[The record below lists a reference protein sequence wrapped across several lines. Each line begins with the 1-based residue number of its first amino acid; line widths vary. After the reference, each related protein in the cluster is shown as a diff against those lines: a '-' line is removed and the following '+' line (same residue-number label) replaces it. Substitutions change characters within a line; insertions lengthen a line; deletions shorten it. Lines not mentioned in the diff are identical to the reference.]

1 MLLLTTTFDDIFKS
15 KFLEQLTAV
24 SLTDVILA
32 LLAAFILGM
41 FIYVIYKKTFTG
53 VIYSEPFNLSLLLL
67 TMLTTFIIL
76 AVTSNVVLSLGM
88 VGALSIVRFRTAI
101 KDPLDLVFLFWAI
114 GGGIVLGAGLFPL
127 AIIGSILIGLVLIF
141 KGRGTHHQPYMV
153 ICNLTNPEAEEKVWA
168 ILNTQAAKIKLKSK
182 THSVNNLELIFELQL
197 KDTSALFISDISRI
211 QGVTNIQL
219 VSYNGDYVA

>member
-1 MLLLTTTFDDIFKS
+1 MLLTTTFDEIFKS
-15 KFLEQLTAV
+15 KFLENLSAV
-24 SLTDVILA
+24 SITDVLLA
-32 LLAAFILGM
+32 LLASFILGI
-41 FIYVIYKKTFTG
+41 FIYFVYKKTFQG
-53 VIYSEPFNLSLLLL
+53 VIYSEPFNMSLLLL

-127 AIIGSILIGLVLIF
+127 ALIGSILIGLVLIF
-141 KGRGTHHQPYMV
+141 KGRGTNHTSYMV
-153 ICNLTNPEAEEKVWA
+153 ICNCEDASVEEKIWA
-168 ILNTQAAKIKLKSK
+168 ILNENAGKIRLKSK
-182 THSVNNLELIFELQL
+182 THSSDNLELIFELQL
-197 KDTSALFISDISRI
+197 KEYNALFISSISKI
-211 QGVTNIQL
+211 PGVSNIQL

>member
-1 MLLLTTTFDDIFKS
+1 MLLTTTFDEIFKS
-15 KFLEQLTAV
+15 KFLENLTAV
-24 SLTDVILA
+24 SITDVVMA
-32 LLAAFILGM
+32 LLAAFILGL
-41 FIYVIYKKTFTG
+41 FIYMIYKKTFTG
-53 VIYSEPFNLSLLLL
+53 VMYSEPFNLSLLLL

-76 AVTSNVVLSLGM
+76 AVTSKVVLSFGM

-127 AIIGSILIGLVLIF
+127 AIVGSLLIGLVLIF
-141 KGRGTHHQPYMV
+141 KGRGSNHQPYMV
-153 ICNLTNPEAEEKVWA
+153 ICNLDQAEVEEKVWA
-168 ILNTQAAKIKLKSK
+168 ILNEQASKLKLKSK
-182 THSVNNLELIFELQL
+182 THSAKNLELIFELQL
-197 KDTSALFISDISRI
+197 KDSNALFISDISTI

>member
-1 MLLLTTTFDDIFKS
+1 MLNISFDEIFKS
-15 KFLEQLTAV
+15 KFLENLSAV
-24 SLTDVILA
+24 SLTDVVLA
-32 LLAAFILGM
+32 LLAAFILGL
-41 FIYVIYKKTFTG
+41 FIYMIYKKTFTG

-127 AIIGSILIGLVLIF
+127 AIVGSLLIGLVLIF
-141 KGRGTHHQPYMV
+141 KGRGSNHQPYMV
-153 ICNLTNPEAEEKVWA
+153 ICNLSQPEAEEKVWS
-168 ILNTQAAKIKLKSK
+168 ILNEQTTKLKLKSK
-182 THSVNNLELIFELQL
+182 THSVNNLELIFEVQT
-197 KDTSALFISDISRI
+197 KDPNALFIGTISKI
-211 QGVTNIQL
+211 PGVENIQM

>member
-1 MLLLTTTFDDIFKS
+1 MLLTTTFDEIFKS
-15 KFLEQLTAV
+15 KFLENLSAV
-24 SLTDVILA
+24 SITDVLLA
-32 LLAAFILGM
+32 LMASFVLGL
-41 FIYVIYKKTFTG
+41 FIYFVYKKTFKG
-53 VIYSEPFNLSLLLL
+53 VIYSEPFNMSLLLL

-127 AIIGSILIGLVLIF
+127 AIIGSIMIGLVLIF
-141 KGRGTHHQPYMV
+141 KGRGSTNQPYMI
-153 ICNLTNPEAEEKVWA
+153 ICNLEEAHAEEKVWG
-168 ILNTQAAKIKLKSK
+168 ILNENADKIKLKSK
-182 THSVNNLELIFELQL
+182 THSPDNLELIFELQL
-197 KDTSALFISDISRI
+197 KDSNALFISEISKI
-211 QGVTNIQL
+211 SGVTNIQL

>member
-1 MLLLTTTFDDIFKS
+1 MLLTTTFDEIFKS
-15 KFLEQLTAV
+15 KFLENLSAV
-24 SLTDVILA
+24 SITDVLLA
-32 LLAAFILGM
+32 LLAAFILGL
-41 FIYVIYKKTFTG
+41 FIYMIYKKTFTG
-53 VIYSEPFNLSLLLL
+53 VMYSEPFNLSLLLL

-141 KGRGTHHQPYMV
+141 KGRGSNHQPYMV
-153 ICNLTNPEAEEKVWA
+153 ICNLDKVEAEEKVWA
-168 ILNTQAAKIKLKSK
+168 VLNEQAVKLKLKSK
-182 THSVNNLELIFELQL
+182 THSASNLELIFELQL
-197 KDTSALFISDISRI
+197 KDTNALFISDISKI
-211 QGVTNIQL
+211 PGVTNIQL

>member
-1 MLLLTTTFDDIFKS
+1 MILTTSFDEIFKS
-15 KFLEQLTAV
+15 KFLENLTSV
-24 SLTDVILA
+24 SITDVVLA
-32 LLAAFILGM
+32 LLAAFILGL
-41 FIYVIYKKTFTG
+41 FIYMIYKKTFTG

-141 KGRGTHHQPYMV
+141 KGRGWNHQPYMV
-153 ICNLTNPEAEEKVWA
+153 ICNLDKVDAEEKIWGV
-168 ILNTQAAKIKLKSK
+168 LNDQAVKLKLKSK
-182 THSVNNLELIFELQL
+182 THSANNLELIFELQL
-197 KDTSALFISDISRI
+197 KDTNALFISDISKI
-211 QGVTNIQL
+211 PGVTNIQL

>member
-1 MLLLTTTFDDIFKS
+1 MFLSTTFEDIFKS
-15 KFLEQLTAV
+15 KFLENLTAV
-24 SLTDVILA
+24 SMTDVVLA
-32 LLAAFILGM
+32 LLAAFILGL
-41 FIYVIYKKTFTG
+41 FIYMIYKKTFTG
-53 VIYSEPFNLSLLLL
+53 VMYSEPFNLSLLLL

-127 AIIGSILIGLVLIF
+127 AIVGSFLIGLVLIF
-141 KGRGTHHQPYMV
+141 KGRGSNHQPYMV
-153 ICNLTNPEAEEKVWA
+153 ICNLNQVDAEEKVWA
-168 ILNTQAAKIKLKSK
+168 VLNEQAQKLKLKSK
-182 THSVNNLELIFELQL
+182 THSADNLELIFELQL
-197 KDTSALFISDISRI
+197 KDTNALFISDISRI
-211 QGVTNIQL
+211 PGVTNIQL

>member
-1 MLLLTTTFDDIFKS
+1 MLLTTTFDEIFKS
-15 KFLEQLTAV
+15 KFLENLTAV
-24 SLTDVILA
+24 SITDVVLA
-32 LLAAFILGM
+32 LLAAFILGL
-41 FIYVIYKKTFTG
+41 FIYMIYKKTFTG
-53 VIYSEPFNLSLLLL
+53 VIYSEPFNVSLLLL

-141 KGRGTHHQPYMV
+141 KGRGSNHQPYMI
-153 ICNLTNPEAEEKVWA
+153 ICNLDKVDAEEKVWA
-168 ILNTQAAKIKLKSK
+168 VLNEQAAKLKLKSK
-182 THSVNNLELIFELQL
+182 THSANHLELIFELQL
-197 KDTSALFISDISRI
+197 KDTNALFISDISKI
-211 QGVTNIQL
+211 PGVTNIQL

>member
-1 MLLLTTTFDDIFKS
+1 MLLTTTFDEIFKS
-15 KFLEQLTAV
+15 KFLENLTAV
-24 SLTDVILA
+24 SITDVVLA
-32 LLAAFILGM
+32 LLAAFILGL
-41 FIYVIYKKTFTG
+41 FIYMIYKKTFTG
-53 VIYSEPFNLSLLLL
+53 VIYSEPFNVSLLLL

-141 KGRGTHHQPYMV
+141 KGRGSNHQPYMI
-153 ICNLTNPEAEEKVWA
+153 ICNLDKVDAEEKVWA
-168 ILNTQAAKIKLKSK
+168 VLDEQAAKLKLKSK
-182 THSVNNLELIFELQL
+182 THSANHLELIFELQL
-197 KDTSALFISDISRI
+197 KDTNALFISDISKI
-211 QGVTNIQL
+211 PGVTNIQL